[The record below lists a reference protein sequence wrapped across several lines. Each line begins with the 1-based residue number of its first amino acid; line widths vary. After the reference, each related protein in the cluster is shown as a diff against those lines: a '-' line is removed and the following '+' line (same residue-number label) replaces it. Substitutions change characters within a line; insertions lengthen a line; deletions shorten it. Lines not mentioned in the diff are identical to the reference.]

1 VNDGSRDHTAD
12 VVRRF
17 ARVHRSIR
25 LISYRDNR
33 GKGHAVRT
41 GMMNAR
47 GDFLLLCDADQS
59 IPITESEKLFLAL
72 EQGTDIAIGSRWLN
86 TALQVKKQPLGRRVA
101 SRCFNLLVRTALGL
115 EFADTQCGFKA
126 FSSAAAELICRAQR
140 VDRWAFD
147 AELLFLAKK
156 FGLTVS
162 EVPIVCID
170 DDRSRINLVRD
181 SAAMIRDTLRVAVS
195 DFAGQYELE
204 PRPAAVARFQMPL
217 SDEETAQARA
227 A

>member
-1 VNDGSRDHTAD
+1 
-12 VVRRF
+12 
-17 ARVHRSIR
+17 
-25 LISYRDNR
+25 
-33 GKGHAVRT
+33 
-41 GMMNAR
+41 MMSAR

-86 TALQVKKQPLGRRVA
+86 TAWQIKKQPLRRRIAGRA
-101 SRCFNLLVRTALGL
+101 FNLLVRSALGL

-126 FSSAAAELICRAQR
+126 FSSSAADLICRAQR

-162 EVPIVCID
+162 EVPIICFD
-170 DDRSRINLVRD
+170 DARSRIRLWHD
-181 SAAMIRDTLRVAVS
+181 SVHMIKDTLRVAFS
-195 DFAGQYELE
+195 DFAGQYELQ

-217 SDEETAQARA
+217 GEDEAEARA